1 MNGMLN
7 EFRKNNGNI
16 ELWLEP
22 GRFLVATAGVLL
34 SEVTQIKEKDDI
46 VYVGVN
52 TGFNSLIRPVLY
64 SSYHVRKKEKQK
76 HKHKYKNTKHKHKHK
91 T

>member
-1 MNGMLN
+1 MNSMLN
-7 EFRKNNGNI
+7 DFRKNNGNI

-64 SSYHVRKKEKQK
+64 SSYHVRERKGEKKENENE
-76 HKHKYKNTKHKHKHK
+76 HL
-91 T
+91 